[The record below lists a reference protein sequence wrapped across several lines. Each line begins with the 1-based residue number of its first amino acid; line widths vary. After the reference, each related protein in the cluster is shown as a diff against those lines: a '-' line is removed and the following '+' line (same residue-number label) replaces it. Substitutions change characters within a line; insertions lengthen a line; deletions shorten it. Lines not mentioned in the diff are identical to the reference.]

1 MAVSEMLFW
10 WQNWRKECKITN
22 MSKLGN
28 GTFLTN
34 VFENQL
40 ILEIVASS
48 FALMDFLPFFP
59 LLIPNPN
66 TLPRMELQ
74 ITECLLWSF
83 SVPLWLYRKSIEFS
97 LVDVAKMAEFRW
109 KKLKKKKKGTLCFM
123 LQPRRRRCKDRSFK
137 ANPMLC
143 FLFPVWTQKPT
154 ISQTWVGWRKHMPV
168 EVIWMEDK
176 GDVQGPWKSADHPGN

>member
-83 SVPLWLYRKSIEFS
+83 SVPLWLYRTSIEFS

-109 KKLKKKKKGTLCFM
+109 KKLKKKKKVHSASCFS
-123 LQPRRRRCKDRSFK
+123 L
-137 ANPMLC
+137 
-143 FLFPVWTQKPT
+143 
-154 ISQTWVGWRKHMPV
+154 G
-168 EVIWMEDK
+168 E
-176 GDVQGPWKSADHPGN
+176 GDVRTDHSKQTQCFASYFLYGPKNPQSPRPGLGGENTCQ